1 MGDSVWLAT
10 VDGQGELAGIGRAHA
25 VVRATVRDGAID
37 QWEETEVKWDE
48 GHATD
53 NEGLH
58 HSRIAKF
65 LLAHPSECL
74 LAAGAGPEVRGMLE
88 RAGIRLA
95 IGAGDARAAVR
106 RAAATT
112 PAPEVRTP

>member
-10 VDGQGELAGIGRAHA
+10 VDGQGELAGIGRARK

-37 QWEETEVKWDE
+37 QWQETEVKWDE
-48 GHATD
+48 AHDTE

-65 LLAHPSECL
+65 LLARPSEGL
-74 LAAGAGPEVRGMLE
+74 LAAGAGPEMRRMLE
-88 RAGIRLA
+88 RAGIRLT
-95 IGAGDARAAVR
+95 ISGGDARAAVVN
-106 RAAATT
+106 AAA
-112 PAPEVRTP
+112 PAPKARAP